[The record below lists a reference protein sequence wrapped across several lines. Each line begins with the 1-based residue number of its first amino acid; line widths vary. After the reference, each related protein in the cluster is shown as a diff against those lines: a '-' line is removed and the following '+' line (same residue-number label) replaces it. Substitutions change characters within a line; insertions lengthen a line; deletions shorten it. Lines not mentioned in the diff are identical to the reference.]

1 MFPLENLAAP
11 ETRLPFFGLAPVL
24 ASDAKKSSLCTQ
36 GAFSKEAGARGRILL
51 IVTGGP
57 LTFATASATIGV
69 PLPVWRN
76 R

>member
-1 MFPLENLAAP
+1 MFPLGNLAAP

-24 ASDAKKSSLCTQ
+24 ASDAEKSSSPHKGPFRKRRGR
-36 GAFSKEAGARGRILL
+36 GARILL
-51 IVTGGP
+51 IVPGGP